1 MKLEELSKADLIWV
15 VKRLLLMCCLGNEK
29 HYLKRALNDLEYE
42 KERQRLD
49 EAHKLMEDTNEKR
62 RELAAMLAPYSGK
75 PLSSIPSAV
84 LDQAGQLE
92 VQICKAD
99 RKWLKLMEVS
109 R

>member
-1 MKLEELSKADLIWV
+1 MKLEECSKTDLIWV
-15 VKRLLLMCCLGNEK
+15 VKRLLQMCCLGNEK
-29 HYLKRALNDLEYE
+29 HYINRVLGDLEYE

-49 EAHKLMEDTNEKR
+49 EAHKLMEETNKKR
-62 RELAAMLAPYSGK
+62 RELAAMLAPYNGK